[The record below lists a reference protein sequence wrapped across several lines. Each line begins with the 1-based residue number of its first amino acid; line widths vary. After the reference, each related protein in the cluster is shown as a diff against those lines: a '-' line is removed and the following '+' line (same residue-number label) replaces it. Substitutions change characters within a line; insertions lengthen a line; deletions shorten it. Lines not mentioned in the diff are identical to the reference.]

1 METFEVNI
9 QNESFKVSKNT
20 PGNSFSVFNHA
31 TFHVIK
37 KNDFGVWRAIQH
49 RFGKENIPID
59 EIGDA
64 IDSYYDMIAGRSSG
78 FSDKAKLL

>member
-9 QNESFKVSKNT
+9 QNESFKVSKNA

-37 KNDFGVWRAIQH
+37 KNDFGVWRTIEH
-49 RFGKENIPID
+49 RFGKENIPTD
-59 EIGDA
+59 AIGDA
-64 IDSYYDMIAGRSSG
+64 IDSYYNLLAIKAAG
-78 FSDKAKLL
+78 FSDNAKLL